1 MYKGQTQMLS
11 TDKGRKKIC
20 CMGCQTNR
28 QAKAVIRQYFP
39 LWKMNIN

>member
-11 TDKGRKKIC
+11 TDKRRKRNML
-20 CMGCQTNR
+20 MGCQTNR
-28 QAKAVIRQYFP
+28 QAKAVTRQYFP